1 MKTFFLLLSLA
12 ACFCLPPCGGYAA
25 APAATGAADSL
36 LDALDRAIAR
46 YPHSVERREA
56 RIAALKRQVAEADT
70 ASMEYFRLNE
80 AVYNEYRVFVCD
92 SAVHYLGR
100 NLRWANRRGLR
111 DRAESTRLKLV
122 YLMASA
128 GLYEEASHLLEQVD
142 RPRLADS
149 LLAGYFN
156 AARHLYQEM
165 SLYAIN
171 DGFRD
176 GFLRRAACYD
186 DSLMQVLPPSAPL
199 YLERREMRA
208 SDAGRPEEA
217 LQFNDLRLS
226 QTGEGTLEYASLAYF
241 RSQHYRNLG
250 NRAEQKRFLILSALA
265 DLRLAVND
273 HASLWN
279 LAQQLYEEGDV
290 ERAYRYIR
298 FSWELLS
305 HFNARSRSLQ
315 TAEILSLIGVTHQ
328 AMSDRQNDRLRL
340 YLALISAL
348 VLLLVCAF
356 AYIYRQMKRL
366 SAARHRLEQA
376 NEQLSVSNRIKEEYV
391 GRFMKLCSVYINR
404 LDAYRRMVNKK
415 VTAGQTEELLKMVRS
430 HEMLDAGLKD
440 LYDNFDSAFLQLFP
454 GFVEQFNA
462 LLRPEERIVLR
473 PGELLNTELRI
484 FALIRL
490 GISDSSQIAEFLH
503 YSANTIYNYRARV
516 KGRAAVAREDF
527 EKRVMEI
534 R

>member
-1 MKTFFLLLSLA
+1 M
-12 ACFCLPPCGGYAA
+12 LP

-70 ASMEYFRLNE
+70 ASLEYFRLNE

-100 NLRWANRRGLR
+100 NLRWANRRGPAR
-111 DRAESTRLKLV
+111 PGRVHPAE
-122 YLMASA
+122 A
-128 GLYEEASHLLEQVD
+128 GLPDGVGRAVRRSVALLLEQVD

-241 RSQHYRNLG
+241 RSQHYRKPG
-250 NRAEQKRFLILSALA
+250 QPRGAEALPHPFRPGRPA
-265 DLRLAVND
+265 PGCQRPRLAVEPGP
-273 HASLWN
+273 SSCTR
-279 LAQQLYEEGDV
+279 
-290 ERAYRYIR
+290 RATW
-298 FSWELLS
+298 S
-305 HFNARSRSLQ
+305 AP
-315 TAEILSLIGVTHQ
+315 TAT
-328 AMSDRQNDRLRL
+328 
-340 YLALISAL
+340 
-348 VLLLVCAF
+348 
-356 AYIYRQMKRL
+356 
-366 SAARHRLEQA
+366 
-376 NEQLSVSNRIKEEYV
+376 SVSRGN
-391 GRFMKLCSVYINR
+391 CS
-404 LDAYRRMVNKK
+404 ATSTPAAAASRRRKSC
-415 VTAGQTEELLKMVRS
+415 RS
-430 HEMLDAGLKD
+430 SG
-440 LYDNFDSAFLQLFP
+440 
-454 GFVEQFNA
+454 
-462 LLRPEERIVLR
+462 
-473 PGELLNTELRI
+473 
-484 FALIRL
+484 
-490 GISDSSQIAEFLH
+490 
-503 YSANTIYNYRARV
+503 
-516 KGRAAVAREDF
+516 
-527 EKRVMEI
+527 
-534 R
+534 

>member
-1 MKTFFLLLSLA
+1 MFLPSPVQGI
-12 ACFCLPPCGGYAA
+12 CCRPCRNRCGGQ
-25 APAATGAADSL
+25 PA
-36 LDALDRAIAR
+36 DALDRAIAR

-70 ASMEYFRLNE
+70 ASLEYFRLNE

-226 QTGEGTLEYASLAYF
+226 QTGEGT
-241 RSQHYRNLG
+241 
-250 NRAEQKRFLILSALA
+250 
-265 DLRLAVND
+265 
-273 HASLWN
+273 
-279 LAQQLYEEGDV
+279 
-290 ERAYRYIR
+290 
-298 FSWELLS
+298 
-305 HFNARSRSLQ
+305 
-315 TAEILSLIGVTHQ
+315 
-328 AMSDRQNDRLRL
+328 
-340 YLALISAL
+340 
-348 VLLLVCAF
+348 
-356 AYIYRQMKRL
+356 
-366 SAARHRLEQA
+366 
-376 NEQLSVSNRIKEEYV
+376 
-391 GRFMKLCSVYINR
+391 
-404 LDAYRRMVNKK
+404 
-415 VTAGQTEELLKMVRS
+415 
-430 HEMLDAGLKD
+430 
-440 LYDNFDSAFLQLFP
+440 P
-454 GFVEQFNA
+454 
-462 LLRPEERIVLR
+462 
-473 PGELLNTELRI
+473 
-484 FALIRL
+484 
-490 GISDSSQIAEFLH
+490 
-503 YSANTIYNYRARV
+503 
-516 KGRAAVAREDF
+516 
-527 EKRVMEI
+527 
-534 R
+534 